1 MREILLLVCL
11 VFGGDAQA
19 VGARGGCWALNEAQ
33 FYATQERRVLQAL
46 AEFKVIGA
54 ADKLSLPTGEKGERE
69 GGREKRE
76 RKRKI
81 LFADAASF
89 TLNTQHSTLTIHNF
103 SLCSA
108 ILARN
113 RPRRRE
119 RDFV

>member
-1 MREILLLVCL
+1 MREILLLVVCL

-69 GGREKRE
+69 RERERE